1 MTRIVKILAFVLVLS
16 SCRTLRTSSDVR
28 RSDSVSY
35 VDRLVVRDSLVL
47 VPVPADSSI
56 LQALIECDSL
66 NQAHIRYIVRLEDGT
81 RSSIAVTLDNNL
93 LSVACQCDSLAI
105 YSLYH
110 SRYQQLA
117 ESAISHSGEVKATAR
132 SGIPMYIYVL
142 IVALTAISVFL
153 SINSILNHV
162 QTKRRG

>member
-1 MTRIVKILAFVLVLS
+1 MLS

-35 VDRLVVRDSLVL
+35 VDRLVVRDSLVR

-81 RSSIAVTLDNNL
+81 RSNVSISLRDNL
-93 LSVACQCDSLAI
+93 LTAACECDSFAI
-105 YSLYH
+105 YSIYH
-110 SRYQQLA
+110 ERYQQLA
-117 ESAISHSGEVKATAR
+117 ESAISRSGEVKATAR

-162 QTKRRG
+162 QTKRKG